1 MADDY
6 FTKAE
11 KIKQKVRNLD
21 WEKKIKL
28 LEKDFEDKK
37 FSKEEFLDKK
47 RQVYS
52 EVLDQM
58 SEINQEKMKLNKD
71 HSAEPIEDDY
81 LSDEDL
87 EIFQE
92 QLTPFQYMSLTKDY
106 LGEFDSQDI
115 VFSDDFR
122 KFENLENFVHWECV
136 KKIEKLRIHNNYF
149 SCEFMD
155 KNELVIKDIACL
167 NELSKLEELVFD
179 DEGNLGDRIKV
190 DYFSSKQLSNIKQLE
205 IHGLWDLSFLQNS
218 FSDNH
223 NIYETLEIIKN
234 DLKTLERAVYSGSIE
249 ATTSTNEQ
257 SNIELDSNSEDVLTR
272 HLLKLSEVED
282 QFRQLTNKFEE
293 INFKLD
299 KLSNRLSKIQADNQI
314 RFQDIESAIT
324 SGAITTQ
331 LSSKPKTDSKS
342 EILPG
347 SSQPQDLG
355 SISYKDTETSETSQQ
370 IQSVNTTATVLTET
384 FQAEEKILPQE
395 LSPKKQYEFATSF
408 LKVGDYST
416 AERAFRE
423 FVLSNSEHELAGS
436 AQYWYA
442 ETFRIRQLYTDAA
455 SAYLEGYQKYPKG
468 NKAPINLLKLGVS
481 MVQIGEKDQGCKMI
495 NGVELQYPKANQS
508 VIQKAKYESKKF
520 ECIKEDS

>member
-1 MADDY
+1 MR
-6 FTKAE
+6 FTF
-11 KIKQKVRNLD
+11 
-21 WEKKIKL
+21 KL
-28 LEKDFEDKK
+28 ILI
-37 FSKEEFLDKK
+37 
-47 RQVYS
+47 
-52 EVLDQM
+52 VLF
-58 SEINQEKMKLNKD
+58 N
-71 HSAEPIEDDY
+71 
-81 LSDEDL
+81 
-87 EIFQE
+87 
-92 QLTPFQYMSLTKDY
+92 
-106 LGEFDSQDI
+106 
-115 VFSDDFR
+115 
-122 KFENLENFVHWECV
+122 
-136 KKIEKLRIHNNYF
+136 
-149 SCEFMD
+149 
-155 KNELVIKDIACL
+155 
-167 NELSKLEELVFD
+167 
-179 DEGNLGDRIKV
+179 
-190 DYFSSKQLSNIKQLE
+190 
-205 IHGLWDLSFLQNS
+205 LSFFQNS

-249 ATTSTNEQ
+249 ISATSNQQ
-257 SNIELDSNSEDVLTR
+257 SNIDLDSNSEDVLTR

-314 RFQDIESAIT
+314 RFQDIESAIS
-324 SGAITTQ
+324 SGESTTQ
-331 LSSKPKTDSKS
+331 LSSKPKTDTTNS

-355 SISYKDTETSETSQQ
+355 TISYKDTETSETSQQ
-370 IQSVNTTATVLTET
+370 IQSVDTTATVVTET
-384 FQAEEKILPQE
+384 FQAEEKILPQD
-395 LSPKKQYEFATSF
+395 LSPEKQYEFATSF

-468 NKAPINLLKLGVS
+468 TKAPINLLKLGVS

>member
-1 MADDY
+1 MRFIA
-6 FTKAE
+6 
-11 KIKQKVRNLD
+11 
-21 WEKKIKL
+21 KL
-28 LEKDFEDKK
+28 TLIIL
-37 FSKEEFLDKK
+37 FS
-47 RQVYS
+47 
-52 EVLDQM
+52 
-58 SEINQEKMKLNKD
+58 LN
-71 HSAEPIEDDY
+71 
-81 LSDEDL
+81 
-87 EIFQE
+87 F
-92 QLTPFQYMSLTKDY
+92 F
-106 LGEFDSQDI
+106 
-115 VFSDDFR
+115 
-122 KFENLENFVHWECV
+122 N
-136 KKIEKLRIHNNYF
+136 
-149 SCEFMD
+149 
-155 KNELVIKDIACL
+155 
-167 NELSKLEELVFD
+167 
-179 DEGNLGDRIKV
+179 
-190 DYFSSKQLSNIKQLE
+190 
-205 IHGLWDLSFLQNS
+205 NS
-218 FSDNH
+218 FADNH

-234 DLKTLERAVYSGSIE
+234 DLKTLERAVYSGSIDMN
-249 ATTSTNEQ
+249 TPSNENT
-257 SNIELDSNSEDVLTR
+257 NIELDSNSEDVLTR

-314 RFQDIESAIT
+314 RFQDIETTISSGEIT
-324 SGAITTQ
+324 KQ
-331 LSSKPKTDSKS
+331 LTSKPKTESKN

-370 IQSVNTTATVLTET
+370 IQSVDTTASVVTET
-384 FQAEEKILPQE
+384 FQAEEKILPQD
-395 LSPKKQYEFATSF
+395 LAPKKQYEFATSF

-423 FVLSNSEHELAGS
+423 FVLSNSKHELAGS

-495 NGVELQYPKANQS
+495 NGVVLQYPKANQS

>member
-1 MADDY
+1 MR
-6 FTKAE
+6 FT
-11 KIKQKVRNLD
+11 L
-21 WEKKIKL
+21 KL
-28 LEKDFEDKK
+28 IFI
-37 FSKEEFLDKK
+37 
-47 RQVYS
+47 
-52 EVLDQM
+52 VLF
-58 SEINQEKMKLNKD
+58 N
-71 HSAEPIEDDY
+71 
-81 LSDEDL
+81 
-87 EIFQE
+87 
-92 QLTPFQYMSLTKDY
+92 
-106 LGEFDSQDI
+106 
-115 VFSDDFR
+115 
-122 KFENLENFVHWECV
+122 
-136 KKIEKLRIHNNYF
+136 
-149 SCEFMD
+149 
-155 KNELVIKDIACL
+155 
-167 NELSKLEELVFD
+167 
-179 DEGNLGDRIKV
+179 
-190 DYFSSKQLSNIKQLE
+190 
-205 IHGLWDLSFLQNS
+205 LSFLQNS

-249 ATTSTNEQ
+249 INTSSNEQ
-257 SNIELDSNSEDVLTR
+257 SNIELDNNSEDVLTR

-314 RFQDIESAIT
+314 RFQDIESSIS
-324 SGAITTQ
+324 SGGSKTQ
-331 LSSKPKTDSKS
+331 LSSKPKTDVTKS

-355 SISYKDTETSETSQQ
+355 TISYKDTETSETSQQ
-370 IQSVNTTATVLTET
+370 IQSVDTTATVVTET
-384 FQAEEKILPQE
+384 FQAEEKILPQD
-395 LSPKKQYEFATSF
+395 LSPEKQYEFATSF

-468 NKAPINLLKLGVS
+468 TKAPINLLKLGVS